1 MRKAVLFVALMVF
14 WFAFVLSAY
23 TSLKVAATYTM
34 PNLYFDDSGKW
45 YTK

>member
-1 MRKAVLFVALMVF
+1 MKRVALFIALAAF